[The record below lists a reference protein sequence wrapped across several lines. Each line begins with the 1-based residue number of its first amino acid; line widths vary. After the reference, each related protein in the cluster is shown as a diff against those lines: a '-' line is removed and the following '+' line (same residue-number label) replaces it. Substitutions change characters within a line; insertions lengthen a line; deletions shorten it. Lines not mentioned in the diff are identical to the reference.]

1 MSEALPVCNR
11 LFTAPIS
18 NKASPSVKAQ
28 TATMKYTN
36 MTDGIT
42 YLLNLIDTP
51 GHVDFSWEVSR
62 SLNASEGA
70 ILLVDSTR
78 EYIGGGVYVPLVLM
92 QRVFPVL

>member
-1 MSEALPVCNR
+1 
-11 LFTAPIS
+11 
-18 NKASPSVKAQ
+18 VKAQ

-36 MTDGIT
+36 KNDGHT

-78 EYIGGGVYVPLVLM
+78 EYTEGVVCVSLVLM
-92 QRVFPVL
+92 QRVLRVL

>member
-1 MSEALPVCNR
+1 
-11 LFTAPIS
+11 
-18 NKASPSVKAQ
+18 
-28 TATMKYTN
+28 MKYTN
-36 MTDGIT
+36 KSDGVT

-78 EYIGGGVYVPLVLM
+78 EYIGGVVDVPLVLM
-92 QRVFPVL
+92 QRVFPAFRRRAGSDDVRLSHCEGERAEDCPCIE

>member
-1 MSEALPVCNR
+1 MTKHGPA
-11 LFTAPIS
+11 
-18 NKASPSVKAQ
+18 PSVKAQ

-36 MTDGIT
+36 KSDGIT

-78 EYIGGGVYVPLVLM
+78 EYSEG
-92 QRVFPVL
+92 

>member
-1 MSEALPVCNR
+1 
-11 LFTAPIS
+11 
-18 NKASPSVKAQ
+18 
-28 TATMKYTN
+28 MKYTN
-36 MTDGIT
+36 KSDRIT

-78 EYIGGGVYVPLVLM
+78 EYTEVVVSVSLVLM
-92 QRVFPVL
+92 QRVS